1 MVISRFSI
9 SVTDMPLAQRP
20 STKEPML
27 VPAITSTG
35 TRSLLSILR
44 GNVQTPG
51 ITTVW
56 CETGFRP
63 FFEGA
68 VTPCFV
74 GLSQSVRNQAQGLG
88 SG

>member
-1 MVISRFSI
+1 M

-35 TRSLLSILR
+35 TRSRSSILR
-44 GNVQTPG
+44 GNVQAPG

-56 CETGFRP
+56 YETDFRP
-63 FFEGA
+63 FFGGA
-68 VTPCFV
+68 VTPCF
-74 GLSQSVRNQAQGLG
+74 LR
-88 SG
+88 